1 MKKLIK
7 KQNWLFQC
15 QRKSGTLDYA
25 SLNSIIQDISNA
37 VNWSKSRYYECPA
50 LERNDPKTTP
60 KTYLK
65 ILKTSV
71 NGSKIPLIPPLLV
84 GNQFVTDF
92 LVKWNLFSDYFS
104 QQCATEDKGSSILP
118 NITFET
124 VQKLLRL
131 NSVQMNLF
139 IVGSKQAP

>member
-25 SLNSIIQDISNA
+25 SLNSVIQDISNA

-50 LERNDPKTTP
+50 LEGNNPKTTP

-92 LVKWNLFSDYFS
+92 LVKWNLFSYYFS

>member
-50 LERNDPKTTP
+50 MERNDPKTTP